1 MSKTRAHFF
10 LSGEVQGVCFRSA
23 AKDKAR
29 SLGVKGWVRNLSDGR
44 VEIIAEGE
52 ENKVKKFIEWAKEG
66 PEFAGVENIELYR
79 ENYKGEFD
87 RFEIKY

>member
-10 LSGEVQGVCFRSA
+10 LSGRVQGVCFRSA
-23 AKDKAR
+23 GRDKAC
-29 SLGVKGWVRNLSDGR
+29 SLGIKGWVRNLSDGR
-44 VEIIAEGE
+44 VEIVAEGE
-52 ENKVKKFIEWAKEG
+52 ESKIKKFIEWAKEG

-87 RFEIKY
+87 RFKIKY